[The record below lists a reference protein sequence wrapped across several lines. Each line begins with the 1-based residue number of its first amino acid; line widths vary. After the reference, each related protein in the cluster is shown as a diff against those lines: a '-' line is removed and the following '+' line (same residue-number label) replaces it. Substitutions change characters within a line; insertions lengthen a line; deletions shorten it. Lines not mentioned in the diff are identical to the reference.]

1 MGPFVL
7 ALRAVGSQL
16 AMRLY
21 IPAVIV
27 AGTIM
32 ALLVIGTLWLTTLS
46 EWWWLL
52 FIPLTVLLSVVFAIA
67 AVLLLLI
74 RFVRPDQTREQKR
87 AVGQFVDKIQG
98 VSDVIGT
105 PKFII
110 LFRVIRSIAAPSKDK
125 YLSNLV
131 KNREL
136 AGDFR
141 ELQRSFDSRPV
152 VK

>member
-7 ALRAVGSQL
+7 TLRAVGSQL

-21 IPAVIV
+21 VPAVITASV
-27 AGTIM
+27 VL
-32 ALLVIGTLWLTTLS
+32 ALLVFGALWLTTLS

-52 FIPLTVLLSVVFAIA
+52 FIPITVLFTIVL
-67 AVLLLLI
+67 AVATIIFMLI
-74 RFVRPDQTREQKR
+74 RYVRPTQTQVQKR
-87 AVGQFVDKIQG
+87 EVGQFVDKLQG
-98 VSDVIGT
+98 VTDVIGT

-110 LFRVIRSIAAPSKDK
+110 LFRVIRSVAAPSKDK

-141 ELQRSFDSRPV
+141 ELQRLFDA
-152 VK
+152 

>member
-7 ALRAVGSQL
+7 TLRAVGSQL

-21 IPAVIV
+21 VPAVITASV
-27 AGTIM
+27 VL
-32 ALLVIGTLWLTTLS
+32 ALLVFGALWLTTLS

-52 FIPLTVLLSVVFAIA
+52 FIPITVLFTIVL
-67 AVLLLLI
+67 AVATIIFMLI
-74 RFVRPDQTREQKR
+74 RYVRPTQTQVQKR
-87 AVGQFVDKIQG
+87 AVGQFVDKLQG
-98 VSDVIGT
+98 VTDVIGT

-110 LFRVIRSIAAPSKDK
+110 LFRVIRSVAAPSKDK

-141 ELQRSFDSRPV
+141 ELQRLFDA
-152 VK
+152 